1 MDKISYYNKT
11 HNNINNLRK
20 FNVDIQGDYLCPLCM
35 KPFTK
40 QEVRKILTEEDVP
53 QASLGGSRITLTC
66 RQCNSTCGSEI
77 DVHLYNAIKARE
89 QRLFLPKTNRKITV
103 EKENQRL
110 NAELIV
116 EDNKDIKYLSMRKEI
131 THVYGSFFIKISF
144 CLMK

>member
-20 FNVDIQGDYLCPLCM
+20 LNVDIQGDYLCPLCM

-66 RQCNSTCGSEI
+66 RQCNSTCAS
-77 DVHLYNAIKARE
+77 VQCN
-89 QRLFLPKTNRKITV
+89 
-103 EKENQRL
+103 
-110 NAELIV
+110 
-116 EDNKDIKYLSMRKEI
+116 
-131 THVYGSFFIKISF
+131 
-144 CLMK
+144 